1 MGACAGKT
9 HRFAPFGAQ
18 SARVPKAT
26 KSPSQL
32 MELFLATAKAL
43 GVEGD
48 RELAQLGDVTADNVT
63 NWRDGSV
70 RELKRQ
76 TFNTVVER
84 LTSRIAALR
93 AQGSVAMRS
102 LEVEEGASPS
112 DLQREFQQRVAFDYI
127 GHRFLYYEPQ
137 GALAWERIIGAG
149 YDQDRWLAGISKSAE
164 AWLETKKN
172 SSGEVKGPLARAVG
186 VGSRQG
192 LKGFDVICL
201 GVGDGSKEVAFLS
214 QLLRWAEAQKPG
226 LPWLT
231 AAIVDV
237 SIPLLLLAARA
248 ARAALPG
255 SGAVMPFCADFEEG
269 KLDFVDRLPS
279 AHAGEALSRRLVMIL
294 GNTFGNLRDE
304 ESFVRQKLY
313 LACRPGDLLWIEVAL
328 KLERLEQDPLYRLT
342 QEGSAETA
350 AEASRRILL
359 EGPYRRYEA
368 ALGRR
373 PSELGMRVWVR
384 QDDDSCRVPGS
395 LNFCHD
401 LQLKEERRGCTML
414 YSRRYELEGLS
425 RWFEALGFAVE
436 SLDRVEDSRGTPRV
450 ANLLLRRI

>member
-1 MGACAGKT
+1 MAK
-9 HRFAPFGAQ
+9 AP
-18 SARVPKAT
+18 
-26 KSPSQL
+26 KSSSQL

-43 GVEGD
+43 GIESD
-48 RELAQLGDVTADNVT
+48 RELAQLGDVTADNVA

-93 AQGSVAMRS
+93 AQSSVALRS

-149 YDQDRWLAGISKSAE
+149 YDQDRWLAGIAKSAQ
-164 AWLETKKN
+164 AWLDVTR
-172 SSGEVKGPLARAVG
+172 SSGGDVKGPLARAIG
-186 VGSRQG
+186 AGTKAG
-192 LKGFDVICL
+192 LRGFDVVCL

-214 QLLRWAEAQKPG
+214 QVRRWADAQKPS

-231 AAIVDV
+231 AALIDV
-237 SIPLLLLAARA
+237 SIPLLLLAARS

-255 SGAVMPFCADFEEG
+255 TSVMPFCADFEEG
-269 KLDFVDRLPS
+269 KLGFLEKLPS
-279 AHAGEALSRRLVMIL
+279 AKGGEGQSRRLVMIL
-294 GNTFGNLRDE
+294 GNTFGNLRNE
-304 ESFVRQKLY
+304 ETFVRQKVY
-313 LACRPGDLLWIEVAL
+313 AMCRPGDLLWIEVAL
-328 KLERLEQDPLYRLT
+328 RLERPEQDPLYRLT

-373 PSELGMRVWVR
+373 ASELGMRVWVR
-384 QDDDSCRVPGS
+384 EDDDSCRVPGS

-401 LQLKEERRGCTML
+401 LLLKEERRGCTML
-414 YSRRYELEGLS
+414 YSRRYELNALS
-425 RWFEALGFAVE
+425 RWFESLGFAVE
-436 SLDRVEDSRGTPRV
+436 SLERVEDSRGTPRV
-450 ANLLLRRI
+450 ANLLLRRL